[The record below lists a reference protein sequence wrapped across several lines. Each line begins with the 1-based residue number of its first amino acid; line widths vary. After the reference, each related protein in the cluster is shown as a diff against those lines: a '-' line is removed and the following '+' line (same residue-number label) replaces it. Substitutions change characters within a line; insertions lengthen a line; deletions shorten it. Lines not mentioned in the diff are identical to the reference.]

1 MNTRIWLLLKLLL
14 SSALLAWLA
23 WKLDITAVFLRLRT
37 MDVSLLGLACLCLLT
52 GQVLSALRWA
62 WLARG
67 LGLAVRTMRKI
78 ELYFLGMFLSLFLPS
93 IIGGDVA
100 RGYLLARGREHAGWP
115 AAVSVILERV
125 NGVYG
130 LTLLVTGCM
139 LFLALP
145 DMWWW
150 LWFSAA
156 LLLWLLMLLYPRM
169 AGYLATRRMPQ
180 WLAGWWQLPLCEP
193 AFYAAWWKSLL
204 LSVIFQIL
212 VVQAHVFLGMA
223 VGLDLSWAAYGFIV
237 CLVALA
243 SALPIS
249 FNGFGIREAGY
260 IGLATY
266 LGGSSEAAASMALL
280 WVLVLVVVALPG
292 GMVLWRFG
300 GSKALTGK
308 GG

>member
-1 MNTRIWLLLKLLL
+1 LSIRASLLLKLLL

-23 WKLDITAVFLRLRT
+23 WKLDLGAVFLRLRT
-37 MDVSLLGLACLCLLT
+37 VDVSLLGLACLCLLT
-52 GQVLSALRWA
+52 GQVISALRWT

-100 RGYLLARGREHAGWP
+100 RAYLLARGHEHAGWQ
-115 AAVSVILERV
+115 AAASVILERV

-130 LTLLVTGCM
+130 LTLVVTGCM
-139 LFLALP
+139 LFLTLP
-145 DMWWW
+145 DMWWRMW
-150 LWFSAA
+150 LAAA
-156 LLLWLLMLLYPRM
+156 LLLWLAMLLYPRL
-169 AGYLATRRMPQ
+169 AGYLATWRMPR
-180 WLAGWWQLPLCEP
+180 WLAGWRELPLHEP
-193 AFYAAWWKSLL
+193 AFRAAWWKSLP
-204 LSVIFQIL
+204 LSVVFQML

-223 VGLDLSWAAYGFIV
+223 VGLNLSWAAYGFIV

-260 IGLATY
+260 IGLAAY
-266 LGGSSEAAASMALL
+266 FGGSSEAAASMALL
-280 WVLVLVVVALPG
+280 WVLVLAVVALPG
-292 GMVLWRFG
+292 GVVLWRLG
-300 GSKALTGK
+300 GAKALNKQGA
-308 GG
+308 

>member
-23 WKLDITAVFLRLRT
+23 WKLDIAAVFLRLRT
-37 MDVSLLGLACLCLLT
+37 VDVPLLVLACLCLLT

-100 RGYLLARGREHAGWP
+100 RGYLLAKGREHAGWP
-115 AAVSVILERV
+115 AAASVILERV

-139 LFLALP
+139 LFLTLP

-150 LWFSAA
+150 LWLSAV
-156 LLLWLLMLLYPRM
+156 LLLWLVMLLYPPM

-180 WLAGWWQLPLCEP
+180 WLAGWQELPLCEP
-193 AFYAAWWKSLL
+193 AFYAAWWKSLP
-204 LSVIFQIL
+204 LSVVFQFL

-266 LGGSSEAAASMALL
+266 FGGSSEAAASMALL

-292 GMVLWRFG
+292 GMVLWRLG
-300 GSKALTGK
+300 GSKALAGQ
-308 GG
+308 GD